1 MAQSMEKP
9 LSGGPSLGRGSGRP
23 PGLGGG
29 LGGASPPGLDARSAA
44 ILREI
49 VEQYVE
55 TGEPVGSRTL
65 SRRLPITLSPAT
77 IRNVMADLTEAGLL
91 FAPHTSAGRLPT
103 EQGLRLFV
111 DGLLQFGELAEEDRG
126 AIAASL
132 AANGRSLEEML
143 AEAGSMLSGLS
154 SAAGLVL
161 APKSEGSVR
170 HIDFVPLGTGRALVI
185 LVNADG
191 HVENRV
197 IEIPPGLPPS
207 ALQQAGNYLNARLAG
222 RSLAELRGIVAAET
236 AADRTEL
243 DQLSTMVVEAG
254 LATWTG
260 EGRGGSLI
268 VRGQA
273 RLLADI
279 TQIERLAAI
288 QALFERLETQETML
302 RLLELAENSEGV
314 RIFIGAESGLFG
326 ASGVAMVVAPARSES
341 GRIVGALGV
350 IGPTRINYGRII
362 PVVDYTARVIGRLLG

>member
-1 MAQSMEKP
+1 
-9 LSGGPSLGRGSGRP
+9 
-23 PGLGGG
+23 
-29 LGGASPPGLDARSAA
+29 
-44 ILREI
+44 
-49 VEQYVE
+49 
-55 TGEPVGSRTL
+55 
-65 SRRLPITLSPAT
+65 
-77 IRNVMADLTEAGLL
+77 VMADLTEAGLL

-111 DGLLQFGELAEEDRG
+111 DGLLQFGELGEEERET
-126 AIAASL
+126 IAAAL
-132 AANGRSLEEML
+132 AASGRSLEDTL
-143 AEAGSMLSGLS
+143 AEASSLLSGLS

-161 APKSEGSVR
+161 APKSDGAVR
-170 HIDFVPLGTGRALVI
+170 HIEFVPLGSGRALVI

-197 IEIPPGLPPS
+197 IEIPPGVPPS
-207 ALQQAGNYLNARLAG
+207 ALQQASNYLNARLVG
-222 RSLAELRGIVAAET
+222 RSLGDLRRVVAEEMAV
-236 AADRTEL
+236 DRTQL
-243 DQLSTMVVEAG
+243 DALSAQVVEAG

-273 RLLADI
+273 RLLSDV

-302 RLLELAENSEGV
+302 RLLDLAEQSEGV

-326 ASGVAMVVAPARSES
+326 TTGVSMVVAPARGEA
-341 GRIVGALGV
+341 GRIVGAIGV